1 MSDPAMNSSTRND
14 SATGEPDLGPRID
27 ALEMRLTEQDAV
39 IDDLNATITA
49 QWRQIDALS
58 RRMAKLV
65 EEIEEAGHRPG
76 SNAPEPPPPHY

>member
-1 MSDPAMNSSTRND
+1 MN
-14 SATGEPDLGPRID
+14 EPDLGARID
-27 ALEMRLTEQDAV
+27 ALEMRLTEQEAV

-65 EEIEEAGHRPG
+65 EEIEEAGSRPAL
-76 SNAPEPPPPHY
+76 NAPEPPPPHY

>member
-1 MSDPAMNSSTRND
+1 MSDPAMRD
-14 SATGEPDLGPRID
+14 PATSEPATSEPDLGTRID

>member
-1 MSDPAMNSSTRND
+1 
-14 SATGEPDLGPRID
+14 
-27 ALEMRLTEQDAV
+27 MRLTEQDAV